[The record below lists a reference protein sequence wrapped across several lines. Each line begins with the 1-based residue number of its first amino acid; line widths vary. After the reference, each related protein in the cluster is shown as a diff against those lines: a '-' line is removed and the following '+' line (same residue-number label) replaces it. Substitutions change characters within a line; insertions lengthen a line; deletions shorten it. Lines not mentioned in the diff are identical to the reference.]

1 MSNIYI
7 TFATNRT
14 IKMLSILIPTY
25 NYDCLGL
32 VEELHRQAQ
41 TLLFPIEILIADD
54 GSKEEL
60 KRNNR
65 KINKLSNC
73 MFIEHKE
80 NVGRARIRNFLSEKA
95 NYDILLFIDSDAG
108 LISNDFLQNYVSA
121 IQNNE
126 VICGGLLYDRP
137 LPSPVFSLRYYY
149 GICAEE
155 RSAKER
161 NLYPY
166 AQFSSFSFLIRKKT
180 FREILFD
187 ESFSGYGHEDTAFGI
202 ELEKREIKVRHI
214 DNPLYHLGLE
224 KNEDFLC
231 KTETGIETLYRFSD
245 KLTEYVRLLQAYN
258 KVRKY
263 KLQKLVAFLFRKTR
277 GLLKRNILSLHPN
290 MKAFAFYKLGYLC
303 NIK

>member
-32 VEELHRQAQ
+32 VEELHRHAQ
-41 TLLFPIEILIADD
+41 TLLFPIEILVADD
-54 GSKEEL
+54 ASNEDM

-73 MFIEHKE
+73 MFIELKE
-80 NVGRARIRNFLSEKA
+80 NVGRARIRNLLSEKA
-95 NYDILLFIDSDAG
+95 RYDLLLFIDSDAG
-108 LISNDFLQNYVSA
+108 LISSTFLQNYVSA
-121 IQNNE
+121 IQNSD
-126 VICGGLLYDRP
+126 VVCGGLLYDST
-137 LPSPVFSLRYYY
+137 LPSVIFSLRYCY
-149 GICAEE
+149 GISTEE

-161 NLYPY
+161 SLHPY
-166 AQFSSFSFLIRKKT
+166 DQFSSFNFLIRKKT
-180 FREILFD
+180 FRQILFD

-202 ELEKREIKVRHI
+202 ELEKRGVKIKHI
-214 DNPLYHLGLE
+214 NNPLYHLGLE
-224 KNEDFLC
+224 RNEDFLR
-231 KTETGIETLYRFSD
+231 KTETSIENLYRYSD
-245 KLTEYVRLLQAYN
+245 KLAEHVRLLQTYK

-263 KLQKLVAFLFRKTR
+263 KFQKPIAFLFRKTR
-277 GLLKRNILSLHPN
+277 GILKKDLLAHHPN
-290 MKAFAFYKLGYLC
+290 MKLFAFYKLGYLC

>member
-14 IKMLSILIPTY
+14 INMLSILIPTY

-41 TLLFPIEILIADD
+41 TLLFPIEILVADD

-73 MFIEHKE
+73 MFIELKE

-161 NLYPY
+161 NLCPY

-202 ELEKREIKVRHI
+202 ELEKRGIKVKHI

-224 KNEDFLC
+224 KNEDFLF